1 MAQEGY
7 AGDVDPAEAWKILES
22 EPDAVLIDVRTDAEW
37 AYVGLPN
44 LRPVNRALHCIPW
57 QLFPTMALNPH
68 FVEQVA
74 GNGVRP
80 EQTVLLICRS
90 GVRSRHA
97 AIALT
102 RAGFSRCLNVADG
115 FEGPSDA
122 AGHRGGTA
130 GWKATGL
137 PWSQQ

>member
-1 MAQEGY
+1 MGQEGY
-7 AGDVDPAEAWKILES
+7 AGDVSPVEAWKILET

-44 LRPVNRALHCIPW
+44 LRSVDRQLHCIPW
-57 QLFPTMALNPH
+57 QLFPTMAVNPH
-68 FVEQVA
+68 FVEQV
-74 GNGVRP
+74 GRTGFTP

-102 RAGFSRCLNVADG
+102 EAGFGPCLNVADG
-115 FEGPSDA
+115 FEGPCDA
-122 AGHRGGTA
+122 AGHRGQSA
-130 GWKATGL
+130 GWKASGL
-137 PWSQQ
+137 PWAQQ